1 MKKNIKRFLL
11 IFLAL
16 VIGGILIA
24 HITARPAPD
33 HVFFKNFTEDQY
45 PLVIAHAGSQL
56 YPTDTLYA
64 LEQYADMQVDILEMD
79 VHMTADGEIIL
90 IHDDTVDRTTD
101 GTGDVREMTL
111 AEVKALDA
119 GWYWTEDDETYP
131 FRGQGITIPT
141 LREVFEAFPGY
152 PMIVEIKQ
160 ESPSMAEP
168 LCALIREYDM
178 QDKVIVP
185 SFKDA
190 AMQEFRVA
198 CPEVATAAS
207 EDEVRDFVVRGF
219 LLMGA
224 TISPE
229 YEAIQVPEN
238 RDGIPIVTPLFLWF
252 AEKRNVEVHIWTIN
266 EKEDMERFIEM
277 GLDGIMTDNTDV
289 LLEILGR

>member
-1 MKKNIKRFLL
+1 MKKHIKRFLL

-16 VIGGILIA
+16 VVGGILMA
-24 HITARPAPD
+24 HLTARPAPD
-33 HVFFKNFTEDQY
+33 HVFFENFTEEQY
-45 PLVIAHAGSQL
+45 PLVIAHAGSKL

-64 LEQYADMQVDILEMD
+64 LEQYADMKVDILEMD
-79 VHMTADGEIIL
+79 VHMTGDGEILL
-90 IHDDTVDRTTD
+90 IHDDTVDRTTN

-111 AEVKALDA
+111 VEIKALDA
-119 GWYWTEDDETYP
+119 GWYWTEDDATYP

-168 LCALIREYDM
+168 FCALIREYDM

-185 SFKDA
+185 SFSDE
-190 AMQEFRVA
+190 AMLEFRAA

-207 EDEVRDFVVRGF
+207 SDEVRDFVVRGF
-219 LLMGA
+219 LLMAG
-224 TISPE
+224 TISPD
-229 YEAIQVPEN
+229 YVAMQVPEN
-238 RDGIPIVTPLFLWF
+238 RDGIPVVTPLFLWF

-277 GLDGIMTDNTDV
+277 GLDGIMTDRTDV
-289 LLEILGR
+289 LLDVLGR